1 VHETSHGTFQRFIN
15 NGLSVYKSL
24 KIYNVKLKIY
34 MFIKFQALF
43 GGARKAKKELGYSFI
58 WTGNGQIFLR
68 KDKDSPVIHIRS
80 KEDINNQA

>member
-1 VHETSHGTFQRFIN
+1 
-15 NGLSVYKSL
+15 
-24 KIYNVKLKIY
+24 